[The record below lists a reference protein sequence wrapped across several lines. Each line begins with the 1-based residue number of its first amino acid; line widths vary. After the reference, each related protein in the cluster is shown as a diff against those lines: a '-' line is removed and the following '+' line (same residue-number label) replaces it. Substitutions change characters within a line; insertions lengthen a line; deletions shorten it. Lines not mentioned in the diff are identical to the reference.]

1 MTHRPTRTPA
11 PARPALIITASS
23 LPPLTDAQ
31 AREQAKSFAYGNCR
45 LCEAMRP
52 DDPPA
57 SRLPVDFFD
66 V

>member
-1 MTHRPTRTPA
+1 MTHGLTRMCA
-11 PARPALIITASS
+11 PARPALIIAASS
-23 LPPLTDAQ
+23 LPPITDAS
-31 AREQAKSFAYGNCR
+31 ARSSSEFRYLDCR
-45 LCEAMRP
+45 LCDAMQP